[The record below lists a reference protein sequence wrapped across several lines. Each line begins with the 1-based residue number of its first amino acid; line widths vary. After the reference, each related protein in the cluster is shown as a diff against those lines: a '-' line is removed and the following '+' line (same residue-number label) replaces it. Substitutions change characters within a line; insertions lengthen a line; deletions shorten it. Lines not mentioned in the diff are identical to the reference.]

1 MSRDRCYVTW
11 FIIWWTQR
19 SEVKGQVQVML
30 THVFFSGIVFIYP
43 LADHLLVCSNKKY
56 YDICVSIGA
65 TRTVRSDG
73 FGPSGRN
80 ISSLFT
86 QRLR

>member
-1 MSRDRCYVTW
+1 MSHGSSYGGA
-11 FIIWWTQR
+11 
-19 SEVKGQVQVML
+19 KGQVQVML
-30 THVFFSGIVFIYP
+30 TYVFIYP

-73 FGPSGRN
+73 FGPSVKK